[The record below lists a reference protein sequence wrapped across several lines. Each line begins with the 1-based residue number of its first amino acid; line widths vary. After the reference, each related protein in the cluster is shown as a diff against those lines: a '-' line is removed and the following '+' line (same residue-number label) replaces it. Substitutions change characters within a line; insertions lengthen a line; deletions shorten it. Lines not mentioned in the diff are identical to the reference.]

1 MPFRWVPDPDAESE
15 GIVLA
20 VDVSR
25 RARSA
30 GFASTI
36 LLSRGVWASFIGE
49 GPAQERQLL
58 ETLSAA
64 RLQMARPTSASDD
77 GTVLRFALEG
87 EKGSAAVV
95 AVVDPGRGSVTFMLW
110 REFTRRAAGGSL
122 RVRIVAEEEPRP
134 GV

>member
-1 MPFRWVPDPDAESE
+1 MPFRWVPDPGAESE

-25 RARSA
+25 HARSA

-49 GPAQERQLL
+49 GPAQERHLL
-58 ETLSAA
+58 DTLSAA
-64 RLQMARPTSASDD
+64 RVQMGRPTSASED
-77 GTVLRFALEG
+77 GTVLRFPLEV
-87 EKGSAAVV
+87 EKGSAPVV
-95 AVVDPGRGSVTFMLW
+95 AVVDPGRESVTFMLW
-110 REFTRRAAGGSL
+110 REFTRRPGDGSL